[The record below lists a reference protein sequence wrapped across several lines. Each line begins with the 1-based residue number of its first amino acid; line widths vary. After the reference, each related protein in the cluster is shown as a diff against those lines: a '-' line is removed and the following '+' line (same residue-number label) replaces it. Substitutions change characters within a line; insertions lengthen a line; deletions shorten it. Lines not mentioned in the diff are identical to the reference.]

1 MVDAWW
7 CMDDAWMMYE
17 WCMDDA
23 WMMYGWSINW
33 KGFLSEAFPY
43 WYSMFQFCGTRM
55 ARELVYRWVYRYTR
69 GRHVV
74 DTLLI
79 LFWHVTPSTVC
90 FVPMPL
96 GKRRCR
102 VRQRRLSRTRNSM
115 TWTWRQ
121 GPLRGGPFR
130 YPWREGEL
138 QKSTKSNE
146 EAPFPYPIL
155 QSAIDGYL
163 LHLERPLKRCRGDY
177 PEREIVENCWR
188 GPFAPGTAPLTLSCR
203 RSECAGY

>member
-1 MVDAWW
+1 MTNGGGGAG
-7 CMDDAWMMYE
+7 AAY
-17 WCMDDA
+17 
-23 WMMYGWSINW
+23 W

-43 WYSMFQFCGTRM
+43 WYSMFQFCDTRM

-102 VRQRRLSRTRNSM
+102 VRQRRLSRTRNS
-115 TWTWRQ
+115 W
-121 GPLRGGPFR
+121 
-130 YPWREGEL
+130 EL
-138 QKSTKSNE
+138 HDVDLTARTTE
-146 EAPFPYPIL
+146 R
-155 QSAIDGYL
+155 
-163 LHLERPLKRCRGDY
+163 RPLLAFGTPGGK
-177 PEREIVENCWR
+177 ENCR
-188 GPFAPGTAPLTLSCR
+188 SRTRRPLFRTPYCKVPLMDTFCTWNDPLN
-203 RSECAGY
+203 AVAATIPYAK